1 MHRSAKRLAGLLT
14 CAAVPVM
21 LVAGCSGSGTDSS
34 GDTAT
39 SDAPSSKTGGAGG
52 SATGSTAPS
61 LALAKFKKLPNP
73 CEAFSQDTIKN
84 LLPKVKNASGEQGKS
99 SDNNARGYCA
109 WNSSDAKGVDGTQYR
124 WLDVSYQRY
133 DSEQGIGTG
142 EKRATEF
149 YAKKVDDAKATEG
162 AKNVKTAKTDG
173 TGDEA
178 TSLTYES
185 KKDGNDF
192 GNATVVMRTANVV
205 ITLNYNGAGLAG
217 ADTPKSADLLK
228 SAQAAAKEAVTA
240 VNKAN
245 G

>member
-39 SDAPSSKTGGAGG
+39 SDATSSTPG
-52 SATGSTAPS
+52 SSAGSTAPS
-61 LALAKFKKLPNP
+61 LALAKYKKLPNP

-84 LLPKVKNASGEQGKS
+84 LLPKVKNASGEQGKT
-99 SDNNARGYCA
+99 SDNTARGYCA
-109 WNSSDAKGVDGTQYR
+109 WNSSDAQGVDGTQYR

-178 TSLTYES
+178 TSLTYEL
-185 KKDGNDF
+185 KKDDNDF

-240 VNKAN
+240 VAKAN